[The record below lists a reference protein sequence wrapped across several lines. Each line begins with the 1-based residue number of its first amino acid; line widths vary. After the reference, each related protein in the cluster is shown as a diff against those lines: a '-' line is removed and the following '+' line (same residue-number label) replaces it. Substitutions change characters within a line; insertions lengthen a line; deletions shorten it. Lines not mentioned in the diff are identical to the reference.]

1 MADTTAV
8 ALPTVAASPI
18 NKNASHAMMAVLR
31 KKAASIPVL
40 PKPSG
45 PAPPQQRPNRQAL
58 RGSPTYIRPE
68 QRLVI
73 GSAIPNV
80 IPRALQHRGEG
91 TLLIVCRHSRGIMIS
106 DQLSLGHPN
115 ERDRQGRMG
124 DVLERYQFRAK
135 LI

>member
-1 MADTTAV
+1 MDRLYAA
-8 ALPTVAASPI
+8 ALGQ
-18 NKNASHAMMAVLR
+18 K
-31 KKAASIPVL
+31 
-40 PKPSG
+40 
-45 PAPPQQRPNRQAL
+45 
-58 RGSPTYIRPE
+58 

-80 IPRALQHRGEG
+80 IPRALQHRCEG
-91 TLLIVCRHSRGIMIS
+91 TLLIVGRHSRGIME
-106 DQLSLGHPN
+106 DPN

>member
-1 MADTTAV
+1 MEKS
-8 ALPTVAASPI
+8 AASTT
-18 NKNASHAMMAVLR
+18 
-31 KKAASIPVL
+31 IP
-40 PKPSG
+40 PKPSRR
-45 PAPPQQRPNRQAL
+45 ARASILEQRTNRQAL
-58 RGSPTYIRPE
+58 RGSPTYQSE
-68 QRLVI
+68 TGLVI
-73 GSAIPNV
+73 GSTIPNV
-80 IPRALQHRGEG
+80 IPRALQHRCEG

>member
-1 MADTTAV
+1 
-8 ALPTVAASPI
+8 LNHFTVPLGISAPIELASQPHT
-18 NKNASHAMMAVLR
+18 ST
-31 KKAASIPVL
+31 
-40 PKPSG
+40 PKGFDHRSPEAIASG
-45 PAPPQQRPNRQAL
+45 PTPPQQR
-58 RGSPTYIRPE
+58 PTYIRPE

-80 IPRALQHRGEG
+80 IPSALQHRCEG

-124 DVLERYQFRAK
+124 DVLERYQFRAT